1 MPKGILLAV
10 MTACLMWG
18 WLTEAAIFG
27 LAWCGLLRIG
37 EALEANRADLILGT
51 AFALLQVRTP
61 KTRGRAAR
69 HQAVRIDPVDIMQ
82 LLGMAF
88 SGLPSEVR
96 LWPMSSGTLRR
107 RLQAVLRRLGLG
119 TDKRAAFD
127 LASFR
132 PRGATWMLHLTEN
145 SELVRRRG
153 RWMSLRVMEVYLQEV
168 VATTYLPRLE
178 QRARDLIDTLAADF
192 PRVLQRCSFLLASRI
207 PFNAWF
213 YMLADGKQ
221 ALSQG

>member
-1 MPKGILLAV
+1 

-88 SGLPSEVR
+88 SGLPSEAY
-96 LWPMSSGTLRR
+96 GQCLR
-107 RLQAVLRRLGLG
+107 
-119 TDKRAAFD
+119 
-127 LASFR
+127 
-132 PRGATWMLHLTEN
+132 
-145 SELVRRRG
+145 
-153 RWMSLRVMEVYLQEV
+153 
-168 VATTYLPRLE
+168 
-178 QRARDLIDTLAADF
+178 
-192 PRVLQRCSFLLASRI
+192 
-207 PFNAWF
+207 
-213 YMLADGKQ
+213 
-221 ALSQG
+221 ALSVVDSKLCFVASASVPTKELPST